1 MATPLIG
8 LTSYAET
15 ARWAVWEG
23 KAAVVG
29 WVYVAAIHRAGGRT
43 LLIPP
48 ADHGL
53 DETLDAL
60 DGLMLAGG
68 NDLDPSYYDAAA
80 HSETQE
86 SQPERD
92 HAELALMR
100 GALERDMPILAICRG
115 MQVMNVARG
124 GSLIQHLPEHLDS
137 TAHREVVGAF
147 SEHPV
152 EIAPNSL
159 LEEILGPTAPVKSH
173 HHQAADRIGAGLC
186 PVAWSQDGTVEAL
199 EDPDRRFALGVQWHP
214 EEGPDMALFNALVD
228 AAQVYRTA
236 RR

>member
-1 MATPLIG
+1 MQTYYNKYIQLTLI
-8 LTSYAET
+8 LTDLPHRYRNPFHT
-15 ARWAVWEG
+15 NAVSTESF
-23 KAAVVG
+23 VT
-29 WVYVAAIHRAGGRT
+29 YDIYD
-43 LLIPP
+43 LLV
-48 ADHGL
+48 H
-53 DETLDAL
+53 ETLDAL

-68 NDLDPSYYDAAA
+68 NDLDPSYYDAAPHRA
-80 HSETQE
+80 TQE
-86 SQPERD
+86 PQPERD
-92 HAELALMR
+92 QAELALMR

-124 GSLIQHLPEHLDS
+124 GSLIQHLPEHLES

-159 LEEILGPTAPVKSH
+159 LEEILGPPAPVKSH
-173 HHQAADRIGAGLC
+173 HHQAADRIGAGLS

-199 EDPDRRFALGVQWHP
+199 EDPSRRFALGVQWHP

-228 AAQVYRTA
+228 AAQVYRTT
-236 RR
+236 RG